1 MRRKGDLSGAET
13 SAQVLRRNGSLE
25 LHLIVYKVYPGVTGI
40 TLVVYVLLVLT
51 ETKIVIFN
59 FEDTSVRQ
67 LKEKCTNR

>member
-1 MRRKGDLSGAET
+1 M
-13 SAQVLRRNGSLE
+13 LRRNGSLE

-40 TLVVYVLLVLT
+40 TLVVYVLLT

>member
-40 TLVVYVLLVLT
+40 TLVVYVLLT

-59 FEDTSVRQ
+59 FEATSVRQ

>member
-1 MRRKGDLSGAET
+1 MRRKGDLSGTET
-13 SAQVLRRNGSLE
+13 SAQVLRWNGSLE

-40 TLVVYVLLVLT
+40 TLVVYVLLT

>member
-25 LHLIVYKVYPGVTGI
+25 LHSIVYKVYPGVTGI
-40 TLVVYVLLVLT
+40 TLVVYVLLT

>member
-13 SAQVLRRNGSLE
+13 SAQVLRRNGILE
-25 LHLIVYKVYPGVTGI
+25 LHLIVYKVYPGVAGI
-40 TLVVYVLLVLT
+40 TLVVYVLA

>member
-40 TLVVYVLLVLT
+40 TWVVYVLLT

>member
-1 MRRKGDLSGAET
+1 M
-13 SAQVLRRNGSLE
+13 LRRNGSLE
-25 LHLIVYKVYPGVTGI
+25 LIVYKVYPGVT
-40 TLVVYVLLVLT
+40 LVVYVLLT

>member
-40 TLVVYVLLVLT
+40 TSVVYVLLT

>member
-40 TLVVYVLLVLT
+40 TLVVYVLLT

>member
-1 MRRKGDLSGAET
+1 M
-13 SAQVLRRNGSLE
+13 LRRNGSLE
-25 LHLIVYKVYPGVTGI
+25 LHLIVYKVYPGVAGI
-40 TLVVYVLLVLT
+40 TLVVYVLA